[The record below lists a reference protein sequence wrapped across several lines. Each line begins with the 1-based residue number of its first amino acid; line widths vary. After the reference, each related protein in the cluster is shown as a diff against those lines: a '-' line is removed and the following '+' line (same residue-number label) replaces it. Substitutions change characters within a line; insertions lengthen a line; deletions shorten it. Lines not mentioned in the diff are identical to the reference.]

1 MKDVMWRALQV
12 WGVPVGMGIAYAML
26 IWSADTDTTGKAWL
40 SIGYA
45 FVLVIW
51 FVLSYLMTTA
61 ALARAIDVA
70 DVARLKDVSD
80 RALRSRRSDKARAP
94 YLVARAIAHE
104 LGGAHTEAIAAL
116 DEAKL
121 DALPAG
127 KRAGWQ
133 LRATSTR
140 IAALVGLG
148 QVSLARAALDAEL
161 PPDAPRPAHSDAAL
175 LAALSA
181 GRVLAAEGKRDD
193 AAKKLRSVIDDVR
206 ATAAMRAGAQAA
218 LQK

>member
-1 MKDVMWRALQV
+1 MKDILWRALQV

-26 IWSADTDTTGKAWL
+26 IWSAETDTTGKAWMT
-40 SIGYA
+40 IGYG

-70 DVARLKDVSD
+70 DVAKLEDVSA
-80 RALRSRRSDKARAP
+80 RALRSRRSDKERAP
-94 YLVARAIAHE
+94 YLVARAIARE
-104 LGGAHTEAIAAL
+104 LSGKHAEALAAL

-121 DALPAG
+121 DALPAS
-127 KRAGWQ
+127 KRPGWQ
-133 LRATSTR
+133 LRAATTR
-140 IAALVGLG
+140 VAALVGLG
-148 QVSLARAALDAEL
+148 RTAEARSVLDADL
-161 PPDAPRPAHSDAAL
+161 APDAPHRAHSDEAL

-181 GRVLAAEGKRDD
+181 GRVLAAEGKKD
-193 AAKKLRSVIDDVR
+193 AANGKLQSVIDDVR
-206 ATAAMRAGAQAA
+206 ATAAMRAAAKAA